1 MRYRYAL
8 LQRRVRVVQARDGGR
23 EVSVWYIGKELAT
36 GLAGDDTLEQ
46 AIAHAQSEG
55 WECVPEE
62 IAADAALLKRPR
74 R

>member
-8 LQRRVRVVQARDGGR
+8 LQRRAKVVQARGGGQ
-23 EVSVWYIGKELAT
+23 EISIWYIGKEVAT
-36 GLAGDDTLEQ
+36 GLSGDDTLEQ
-46 AIAHAQSEG
+46 AIAYAQAEG

-74 R
+74 